1 MTSERTSLRP
11 VRIPFVL
18 RLSKDAEPTVRR
30 IGRALQLLALLVL
43 LSATAQAQTK
53 ARIGVLLPELGRAQ
67 TQSLKG
73 VHEEL
78 KRLGYVERK
87 NLLVETRNTKGDRS
101 ALRPAADELVTL
113 KVAAIFTTGTRATM
127 AAAGASSEIP
137 IVFVHPGDPMAA
149 GMVKNMSEP
158 PVNMTGVAG
167 FAVEKTEKR
176 LALFKELIPE
186 LREVHIFYDSN
197 NNFSRDN
204 FAFAQA
210 AAKKLGIAVVDHGVK
225 SADELKNTLNSLRA
239 APGAALFHVP
249 DDLVEGEAEF
259 IFATARQKKLPSMFN
274 EESWAIEGAT
284 AAYGP
289 SYLAMGRRA
298 GAMLGAILKNPKTT
312 LPAIEP
318 ADKFDFIVNYRTANY
333 MGMQLPPAVLK
344 RADKVIR

>member
-1 MTSERTSLRP
+1 MTSERSSLRP
-11 VRIPFVL
+11 TRDPFVL
-18 RLSKDAEPTVRR
+18 RLSKDSAPTVRR
-30 IGRALQLLALLVL
+30 ISAALQLLALLFL
-43 LSATAQAQTK
+43 LSTTAQAQTK
-53 ARIGVLLPELGRAQ
+53 LRIGVLLPELGRAQ
-67 TQSLKG
+67 TQALKG
-73 VHEEL
+73 IHEEL

-87 NLLVETRNTKGDRS
+87 NLIFDTRNTKGDRS
-101 ALRPAADELVTL
+101 ALRPAADELLKL
-113 KVAAIFTTGTRATM
+113 KVAAIFTTGTRATTV
-127 AAAGASSEIP
+127 AAGATSEIP

-149 GMVKNMSEP
+149 GMVKSMSEAAR
-158 PVNMTGVAG
+158 NLTGIAG

-186 LREVHIFYDSN
+186 LREVHIFFDSN

-204 FAFAQA
+204 FAFAQT
-210 AAKKLGIAVVDHGVK
+210 AAKKLGLTVVNHGVK
-225 SADELKNTLNSLRA
+225 SADELKNTLTNLRP

-259 IFATARQKKLPSMFN
+259 IFTTARQKKLPSMFN
-274 EESWAIEGAT
+274 EESWAIQGAT

-298 GAMLGAILKNPKTT
+298 GAMLGAILKDPKAA
-312 LPAIEP
+312 LPTIER